1 MEIPIVRIYDLISAD
16 IITSTT
22 TEMASAII
30 RVGTMS
36 DSSHALLY
44 IGSTR
49 IVEAVPPSV
58 RVTTIDIALDIS
70 PWAKAWRM
78 DNLSYKDRE
87 KICSFAVSLR
97 GAPFSSY
104 GATLSAIGAATSG
117 GAGCFC
123 SRLVAAAYDSVG
135 IALTDAGWGATYP
148 GQIEKRENR
157 NANLRCLGWLKN
169 PLLADCDERLQR
181 ASR

>member
-1 MEIPIVRIYDLISAD
+1 MQIPIVRIYDLIAAD

-22 TEMASAII
+22 TEMSSAII
-30 RVGTMS
+30 RVATMS

-44 IGSTR
+44 IGGTR

-58 RVTTIDIALDIS
+58 RVTAIDIALEDS

-78 DNLSYKDRE
+78 DSLNQKDRE
-87 KICSFAVSLR
+87 KICAFAVSAR
-97 GAPFSSY
+97 GAPYSGY
-104 GATLSAIGAATSG
+104 AAILSAFGASAAG

-123 SRLVAAAYDSVG
+123 SRLVAAAYDSAG

-169 PLLADCDERLQR
+169 PLLADCDDRLQR